1 MRKEAVYAVILN
13 VALFRGMR
21 VAIAADP
28 RYLRFSVIEDGA
40 TMHYNLRVRARSL
53 SLSLS
58 FSFSFSLVRP
68 WCAFRVFAFCVLRLL
83 FLEALAFGRR
93 RAVRCGSWVLGVWAL
108 LRSSAGWASAS
119 VALDIR
125 PARALRRR
133 AVIVMI
139 ILVVVVA
146 FIMAWVVLLR

>member
-58 FSFSFSLVRP
+58 FSFCVVRP
-68 WCAFRVFAFCVLRLL
+68 WSAFRVFAFCVLRLL
-83 FLEALAFGRR
+83 FFEALAFGRR

-119 VALDIR
+119 VALDTR

-146 FIMAWVVLLR
+146 FIMPWVVLLR